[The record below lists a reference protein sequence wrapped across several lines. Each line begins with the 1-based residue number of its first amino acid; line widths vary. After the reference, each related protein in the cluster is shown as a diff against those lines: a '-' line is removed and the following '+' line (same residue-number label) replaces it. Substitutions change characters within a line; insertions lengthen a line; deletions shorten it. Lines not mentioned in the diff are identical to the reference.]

1 MTNGNNAAQGKHL
14 ESLATA
20 TKRYIL
26 AQILDVTDAVSS
38 ELENASGSGV
48 LDTVPATVN
57 GGMWYELDSGVPRYV
72 KLKHGDHTL
81 SLTPSIVNIS
91 PGLTVTP
98 AATTVPADG
107 SITANVSFNGNG
119 NITVTSDTIN
129 PTYNASTKKITVPYS
144 YDVASATITVELSA
158 GYGYLADSTTFNV
171 TMAKASPNLSV
182 TPSATTT
189 DGDDITAAVTYSGDG
204 TLSVSSD
211 NANVTPTVSGSTIT
225 VPYYAFTDADTT
237 VTITVSVSA
246 NGNYNAQTVTFSVL
260 YEKALNLDPQLTI
273 VDYQGPYN
281 NSITK
286 TGDSSYEIINGS
298 DLGFSRMRVSYFGD
312 GEITITA
319 QDPKNATFDWN
330 ASTKILQTN
339 YWGYSNFL
347 ISLSAAPP
355 YVAST
360 ITLHVEW
367 RGIT

>member
-1 MTNGNNAAQGKHL
+1 MNNGNNAAQGKHL

-57 GGMWYELDSGVPRYV
+57 GGMWYELDSGVPRYI

-91 PGLTVTP
+91 PSLTVTP
-98 AATTVPADG
+98 AASTIPVDG

-129 PTYNASTKKITVPYS
+129 PTYNATTKVITVPYS
-144 YDVASATITVELSA
+144 YDVASATITVALSA

-182 TPSATTT
+182 TPSANTT
-189 DGDDITAAVTYSGDG
+189 DGDDITATVSYSGGG
-204 TLSVSSD
+204 TITVSSD
-211 NANVTPTVSGSTIT
+211 NAAVTPTYADGTVT
-225 VPYYAFTDADTT
+225 VPWVAFTDADTT
-237 VTITVSVSA
+237 VTITVSVAA
-246 NGNYNAQTVTFSVL
+246 NGNYNAQSSTFQIL

-273 VDYQGPYN
+273 LSCGNTYESGSCLISFLGNGTP
-281 NSITK
+281 SL
-286 TGDSSYEIINGS
+286 TGSVSN
-298 DLGFSRMRVSYFGD
+298 VSYNSSNKLFSFTNGN
-312 GEITITA
+312 GTQTITV
-319 QDPKNATFDWN
+319 
-330 ASTKILQTN
+330 
-339 YWGYSNFL
+339 
-347 ISLSAAPP
+347 SLTAAPP
-355 YVAST
+355 YIAATTSCT
-360 ITLHVEW
+360 WNAGRWPT
-367 RGIT
+367 